1 MAGSLLTEIR
11 QPKKSSIPRN
21 DGSISALL
29 TDVGVGRNGR
39 KANVVQTRGAAANQK
54 PDAEKGMTEQKPP
67 EKPQTMETASTK
79 NTANRRG
86 KDASLGREVQAKIG
100 QQLRAYYDG
109 LIEPTP
115 DRFVDLLGKLDKPAG
130 SKESSE

>member
-1 MAGSLLTEIR
+1 
-11 QPKKSSIPRN
+11 
-21 DGSISALL
+21 
-29 TDVGVGRNGR
+29 
-39 KANVVQTRGAAANQK
+39 
-54 PDAEKGMTEQKPP
+54 MTERKPP